1 MEEGTLFQARDSRG
15 LEILQFFMEEV
26 KVKPQKSI
34 DSKGQQT
41 RNPGYDFVHVAR
53 AWTEVTL
60 TLLWIANVWPGQVD
74 HWSH

>member
-1 MEEGTLFQARDSRG
+1 MEE
-15 LEILQFFMEEV
+15 
-26 KVKPQKSI
+26 SI

-41 RNPGYDFVHVAR
+41 GNPGYDFVHVAR